1 MFSVEAKL
9 INVFLAALPILV
21 VLYLMIGRHWG
32 GSKAGPA
39 GWFTAVFVAI
49 LFFGAGLPL
58 LLVAWAKAFLLALFV
73 LYIIWMA
80 LLLYHTVNEAG
91 VIKAIGQEMPGIAQD
106 KPAQALL
113 LAWIFGAFLQG
124 ASGFGVPAAVVA
136 PLLLGMGFAAG
147 TAVVIA
153 LLGHAWAVT
162 FGSLGSS
169 FISLIATTGVPGEQL
184 AGPTSAFL
192 AAAALGCGLGV
203 LWLAGRWS
211 AIRRRGL
218 FVILLTLVMGGT
230 QYAIAS
236 TGLWTLAALGAG
248 LAGLLVAIPLLSSQ
262 TGRNNKGGETS
273 LSAPSD
279 GSSMTR
285 RLLTAFF
292 PYMILI
298 AVVLFG
304 QLLMADVLG
313 TVIIKPSFP
322 EVCTSSGWCIPAGS
336 GRSISIFGHGGAL
349 LLYASIL
356 TMLWYKWRGPLPT
369 AASPTYRIK
378 IVAVKTLDGMVKPTI
393 GVYTLVAMA
402 LTMEHAGMTQL
413 LAEVLSQTGVLF
425 PFLSPFIGALG
436 AFMTGSNTNS
446 NVVFGQLQQQTALV
460 LALSLPL
467 ILASQTTGGA
477 IGSLFAPAKVI
488 VGCSTVAGADEG
500 HVLKVA
506 SLAGLAIIFVIGLL
520 VWALAALI

>member
-1 MFSVEAKL
+1 M
-9 INVFLAALPILV
+9 NFLEPRLFYVVLAVSPILT

-39 GWFTAVFVAI
+39 GWLAAVLVAV

-58 LLVAWAKAFLLALFV
+58 LLVAWTKALLLALFV

-91 VIKAIGQEMPGIAQD
+91 VITAIGQEMPGIAQD

-169 FISLIATTGVPGEQL
+169 FISMIATTGVPGAEL

-192 AAAALGCGLGV
+192 AVAALGCGLGV
-203 LWLAGRWS
+203 LWLVGRWT
-211 AIRRRGL
+211 AIKQRAI
-218 FVILLTLVMGGT
+218 FVLLLTLVMGGT
-230 QYAIAS
+230 QWAIAAS
-236 TGLWTLAALGAG
+236 GLWTLAALGAG
-248 LAGLLVAIPLLSSQ
+248 LAGLLVSIPLLSNQ
-262 TGRNNKGGETS
+262 TNRANNGGE
-273 LSAPSD
+273 SA
-279 GSSMTR
+279 SSSPAGNSSR
-285 RLLTAFF
+285 YKRLLVAFW

-298 AVVLFG
+298 SVVLLG
-304 QLLMADVLG
+304 QLLFHDVLD
-313 TVIIKPSFP
+313 TVTISPTFP
-322 EVCTSSGWCIPAGS
+322 EVCTSYGWCIAAGS

-349 LLYASIL
+349 LLYASLL

-369 AASPTYRIK
+369 AQSRTYR
-378 IVAVKTLDGMVKPTI
+378 VKTIALKTVNGMVKPTI

-413 LAEVLSQTGVLF
+413 LAEVLSQTGILF
-425 PFLSPFIGALG
+425 PFLSPFIGTLG

-446 NVVFGQLQQQTALV
+446 NVVFGQLQQETALV
-460 LALSLPL
+460 LALSVPL
-467 ILASQTTGGA
+467 ILAAQTTGGA

-488 VGCSTVAGADEG
+488 VGCSTVSGADEG
-500 HVLKVA
+500 QVLKVA

-520 VWALAALI
+520 VWAVAAVT